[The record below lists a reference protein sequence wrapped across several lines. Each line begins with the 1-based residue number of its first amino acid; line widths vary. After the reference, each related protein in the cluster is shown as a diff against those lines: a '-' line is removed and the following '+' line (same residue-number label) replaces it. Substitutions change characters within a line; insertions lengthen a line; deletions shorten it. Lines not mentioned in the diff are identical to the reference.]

1 MKVIFSLLCL
11 LIIHDVH
18 ARLFVD
24 VEMNAKRVIDQ
35 NLKLASEVHATKE
48 IFDSAQIV
56 EVVMRNGY
64 RLLTQIEFLSESENP
79 KFIGPTHFLK
89 MRSKIVD
96 PVGKSSDQESQIEK
110 IIELG
115 SIKDI
120 DIKHNDLQF
129 TIKIRPYLK

>member
-1 MKVIFSLLCL
+1 MKVIISLLCL
-11 LIIHDVH
+11 FLIHDVH
-18 ARLFVD
+18 ARLFID

-35 NLKLASEVHATKE
+35 NLKLASEVHVTKE
-48 IFDSAQIV
+48 IFDSSQIV

-64 RLLTQIEFLSESENP
+64 RLLTQIEFLNDAQDTQ
-79 KFIGPTHFLK
+79 FIGPTHFLK

-96 PVGKSSDQESQIEK
+96 PQGKSSDSESQIEK

-115 SIKDI
+115 GIKDI

-129 TIKIRPYLK
+129 TNKIRPYLK